1 MNSHIVRVNEKIEKI
16 ALLYNLTVEEIISCN
31 HHIKD
36 WNHLIPGTKLK
47 LPEIPEIVRNEL
59 DNTEP
64 FIEEYY
70 PQIDVQSILSKN
82 IQEEIYNKP
91 NINVVNKNEEQI
103 VQEIPVVSS
112 VNEEE
117 NAETVKTSCNN
128 KNHQYSHNKEYKN
141 PYYGYYNPNN
151 GFYNPYYGFY
161 PNSRFGYYRSKK
173 KKNNSRNEN

>member
-16 ALLYNLTVEEIISCN
+16 ALLYNLTVEEIINCN

-36 WNHLIPGTKLK
+36 WNHLIPGTKLR

-82 IQEEIYNKP
+82 IQEEMNNQPNLNIINKIEEEKAKEVTIST
-91 NINVVNKNEEQI
+91 NKEETSSTIKNE
-103 VQEIPVVSS
+103 
-112 VNEEE
+112 NG
-117 NAETVKTSCNN
+117 K
-128 KNHQYSHNKEYKN
+128 KNQYNHNKEYKN
-141 PYYGYYNPNN
+141 AYYGYYNPNS
-151 GFYNPYYGFY
+151 GFYHPYYGFY
-161 PNSRFGYYRSKK
+161 PNNKFGYYRSKK
-173 KKNNSRNEN
+173 KNKK

>member
-16 ALLYNLTVEEIISCN
+16 ALLYNLTVEEIMNCN

-70 PQIDVQSILSKN
+70 PQIDVQSILSKTV
-82 IQEEIYNKP
+82 QEEVGNKP
-91 NINVVNKNEEQI
+91 NINVVNKNEE
-103 VQEIPVVSS
+103 EIEKEETIPQTI
-112 VNEEE
+112 EEE
-117 NAETVKTSCNN
+117 NVQLSQPNTTSKTHQN
-128 KNHQYSHNKEYKN
+128 NHQKEYKN
-141 PYYGYYNPNN
+141 PYYSYYNPNN
-151 GFYNPYYGFY
+151 GYYNPYYGLY
-161 PNSRFGYYRSKK
+161 PNHKFGYYRSKK
-173 KKNNSRNEN
+173 KTKK